1 MGTRVLIQLTI
12 HSVQNSNLKFIFIH
26 MWLYFLCITVEH
38 AERIPIKSYV
48 ADICD
53 TEALA
58 DAFKNVNIVFHLA
71 AYIDFQYPP
80 NVNELERVN
89 VNGKSQKKQQQI
101 SHENGDIFNIFYRNK
116 KSH

>member
-1 MGTRVLIQLTI
+1 M
-12 HSVQNSNLKFIFIH
+12 
-26 MWLYFLCITVEH
+26 
-38 AERIPIKSYV
+38 

-80 NVNELERVN
+80 NIKELERVN
-89 VNGKSQKKQQQI
+89 VNGKKQKKKEKHKKRKNASIIKI
-101 SHENGDIFNIFYRNK
+101 SLTF
-116 KSH
+116 SL